1 MEYKVLSNGYKIPDI
16 CFGTDIVDYKTT
28 FAEKTKQNVKYIVK
42 TFLGKN
48 TQKYKEYSGQKSF
61 RGKFE
66 TTRNR
71 LCRSVSIALASCR
84 KIPRILEATRGTLQ
98 GRSGKSNWSK
108 QL

>member
-48 TQKYKEYSGQKSF
+48 TQKYKRDKGIIECANHSIENGCIFFDTSRAYGGPFLSF
-61 RGKFE
+61 RYIFYHKKRKKG
-66 TTRNR
+66 R
-71 LCRSVSIALASCR
+71 LLY
-84 KIPRILEATRGTLQ
+84 LH
-98 GRSGKSNWSK
+98 
-108 QL
+108 